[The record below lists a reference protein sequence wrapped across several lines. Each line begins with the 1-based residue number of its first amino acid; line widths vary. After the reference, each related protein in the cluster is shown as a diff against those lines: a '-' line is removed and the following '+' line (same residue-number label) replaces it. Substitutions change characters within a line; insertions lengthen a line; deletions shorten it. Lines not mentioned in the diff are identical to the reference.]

1 MVETSSSEDK
11 NISFGESN
19 FKGINTSDNM
29 RYTTSAMLQP
39 ILTTDTDTV
48 YEDARSKHTGI

>member
-11 NISFGESN
+11 NISFGENN
-19 FKGINTSDNM
+19 FKGINTSDM

-39 ILTTDTDTV
+39 ILTTETAYDETK
-48 YEDARSKHTGI
+48 SKHTRI

>member
-39 ILTTDTDTV
+39 ILTTETAYDDTK
-48 YEDARSKHTGI
+48 SKHTRI

>member
-11 NISFGESN
+11 NISFGENN
-19 FKGINTSDNM
+19 FKGINTSDM